1 MRSYIVYVLGI
12 VALVILT
19 SATGFYA
26 AEIGTNQNLDSYG
39 DALWWAIVTV
49 TTVGYGDI
57 FPVTVA
63 GRLVGALLMFAGIGA
78 LGVFTASI
86 AAYLIKFDR
95 LDALRVRGM
104 HGHVVICGLGSTGAL
119 LAQAFQRDGYTVL
132 AIEKAEDNS
141 RIGAA
146 REAGAVVLMGDASR
160 TEVLRRARV
169 DRAAHIV
176 IVTGADATNVEIAA
190 AARALVLDSTTSVSC
205 SAQIEDPELW
215 YALRGLDVGTQDRVR
230 LEFFNVAEL
239 GARALLARHSPFA
252 GGADAA
258 RTPPRVLIVGSGAL
272 GQHLIGHM
280 VRQWQDVD
288 GEAKPPLPIALVDAN
303 VDRVT
308 EDLYH
313 RHPEL
318 RTLAALS
325 GHAMDLRSTT
335 FQRGAFLFDD
345 AGHCAVTHAY
355 VCVDEEGLAISTA
368 LLLLNH
374 LRQYGVHVMVRTN
387 RAAGLS
393 ALLRAVGN
401 EGARGASHLHVFS
414 LLEQACQPEFVL
426 HGTNEVLA
434 RALHQDYL
442 AQASSSQNP
451 SAVPWD
457 ELALDL
463 KESNRRQAD
472 HIATK
477 LDAVHCHIV
486 PLTALEGDAFTF
498 APAEV
503 EQLAEMEHER
513 WVAERRALGW
523 RRGPR
528 DPAMKTNPSLVS
540 WADLDES
547 AREINRS
554 SVRRLPFFL
563 NRTGFTAHRYKA

>member
-49 TTVGYGDI
+49 TTIGYGDI

-63 GRLVGALLMFAGIGA
+63 GRFVGAFLMFAGIGA

-104 HGHVVICGLGSTGAL
+104 HRHVVICGLGSTGAL
-119 LAQAFQRDGYTVL
+119 LTQAFQRDGYTVL
-132 AIEKAEDNS
+132 AIEKAEDNP
-141 RIGAA
+141 RLDAA
-146 REAGAVVLMGDASR
+146 REAGAVVLIGDASR
-160 TEVLRRARV
+160 TEVLQRARV

-176 IVTGADATNVEIAA
+176 IVAGADATNVEIAA
-190 AARALVLDSTTSVSC
+190 AARALVHDSAASVSC
-205 SAQIEDPELW
+205 AAQIEDPELW
-215 YALRGLDVGTQDRVR
+215 YALRSWDVGTQDRVR
-230 LEFFNVAEL
+230 LEFFNVTEL

-252 GGADAA
+252 GVADAA
-258 RTPPRVLIVGSGAL
+258 AAPPRVLIVGSGAL

-280 VRQWQDVD
+280 VRQWQDVE
-288 GEAKPPLPIALVDAN
+288 GETKAPLPIALVDAD

-308 EDLYH
+308 QDLHH

-318 RTLAALS
+318 RTLAVITPYAL
-325 GHAMDLRSTT
+325 DLRSTT

-345 AGHCAVTHAY
+345 TGLCAVTHAY
-355 VCVDEEGLAISTA
+355 VCVEDEGLALSTA

-387 RAAGLS
+387 REAGLA
-393 ALLRAVGN
+393 ALLRAVGTQ
-401 EGARGASHLHVFS
+401 GSRGVSHLHVFS
-414 LLEQACQPEFVL
+414 LLEQACRPEFVL
-426 HGTNEVLA
+426 RGTNEVLA

-442 AQASSSQNP
+442 SQASRHQNP

-457 ELALDL
+457 DLPVDL

-477 LDAVHCHIV
+477 LEAVRCHIV
-486 PLTALEGDAFTF
+486 PLTALEGDAFAF

-503 EQLAEMEHER
+503 EHLAEMEHER
-513 WVAERRALGW
+513 WVAERRAQGW
-523 RRGPR
+523 TRGPR
-528 DPAMKTNPSLVS
+528 DPIQKTNPSLVS
-540 WADLDES
+540 WAELDEP
-547 AREINRS
+547 AREMNRG

-563 NRTGFTAHRYKA
+563 NRAGFTAHRDNA

>member
-49 TTVGYGDI
+49 TTIGYGDI

-63 GRLVGALLMFAGIGA
+63 GRLVGAFLMFAGIGA

-104 HGHVVICGLGSTGAL
+104 HGHVVVCGLGATGGL
-119 LAQAFQRDGYTVL
+119 LAQAFQRDGYSVL
-132 AIEKAEDNS
+132 AIEKSEDNPH
-141 RIGAA
+141 IGAA
-146 REAGAVVLMGDASR
+146 REAGAVVLVGDAAR

-176 IVTGADATNVEIAA
+176 IVAGADATNVEIAA
-190 AARALVLDSTTSVSC
+190 AARALVQDSTASVSC

-215 YALRGLDVGTQDRVR
+215 YALRGWDVGTQDRVR
-230 LEFFNVAEL
+230 LEFFNVTEL
-239 GARALLARHSPFA
+239 GARALLARHSPFT
-252 GGADAA
+252 GGAEAA

-272 GQHLIGHM
+272 GQHLIGQM
-280 VRQWQDVD
+280 VRQWRDVD
-288 GEAKPPLPIALVDAN
+288 GEARPPLPIALVDAD

-318 RTLAALS
+318 RTLAAIS
-325 GHAMDLRSTT
+325 AHAMDLRSTT

-355 VCVDEEGLAISTA
+355 VCLDEEGLAISTA

-387 RAAGLS
+387 REAGLA
-393 ALLRAVGN
+393 ALLRAVGDQ
-401 EGARGASHLHVFS
+401 GARGASHLHVFS
-414 LLEQACQPEFVL
+414 LLDQACRPEFVL
-426 HGTNEVLA
+426 RGTNEVLA

-442 AQASSSQNP
+442 LQASTDRNP

-457 ELALDL
+457 DLPLDF

-477 LDAVHCHIV
+477 LDAVRCHIV

-498 APAEV
+498 APAEI

-513 WVAERRALGW
+513 WVAERRAQGW
-523 RRGPR
+523 TRGPR
-528 DPAMKTNPSLVS
+528 DPTQKTNPSLIS
-540 WADLDES
+540 WAELDEP
-547 AREINRS
+547 AREMNRS

-563 NRTGFTAHRYKA
+563 NRAGFTAQRYNA